1 MRGGVGGE
9 KGRVWKIRDCGG
21 GCLVIDV
28 ELELVGMQ
36 RVSKME

>member
-1 MRGGVGGE
+1 VENKRL
-9 KGRVWKIRDCGG
+9 RGG

-28 ELELVGMQ
+28 ESKLVGMQ